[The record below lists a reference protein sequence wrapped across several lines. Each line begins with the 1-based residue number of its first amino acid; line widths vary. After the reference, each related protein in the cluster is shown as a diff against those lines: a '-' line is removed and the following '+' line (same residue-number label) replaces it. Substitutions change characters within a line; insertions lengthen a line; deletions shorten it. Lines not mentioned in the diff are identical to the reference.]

1 MLRYFRERFGGNGPY
16 TCEVELTPEGL
27 ATTQSGVRTVREWS
41 NIERVE
47 DTDDAIEFVTR
58 GSGTVVVR
66 NRAFKSK
73 DEWRQFFDMARQY
86 AKR

>member
-1 MLRYFRERFGGNGPY
+1 MKVRFEFTLGDLVDASERS
-16 TCEVELTPEGL
+16 LAPEGQV
-27 ATTQSGVRTVREWS
+27 TNQSGVRTVREWS

-47 DTDDAIEFVTR
+47 DTADAIEFVTR
-58 GSGTVVVR
+58 GSGTVIVR

-73 DEWRQFFDMARQY
+73 DEWRHFFDMARQY